1 MQGEGLSL
9 SAEEKLRVA
18 QRLDD
23 LGMAFVEA
31 GFPSSNPKEEELFAL
46 LRELPLS
53 HSAVAAFGMTRRR
66 DTEPGDDPALRSVAD
81 SGAPVA
87 TIVGKTWSLHLEK
100 VVKVSR
106 EENLAMIED
115 SLKFLVS
122 GGQRVVYDAEHFF
135 DGWRDD
141 RDYALECVS
150 AAVAGGAEVIVLC
163 DTNGASLPGQVREA
177 VADVVAAV
185 SGQAK
190 VGIHCHNDAGCAV
203 ANSLAAVRGGCTMV
217 QGCVNGYGERTGNA
231 DIIAVAAG
239 LELKLKR
246 TCLPPGKLE
255 HLTRVSRGVA
265 AACRQRPAPG
275 QPYTGTAAFAHK
287 GGLHVAALQHMPE
300 SYNHCMP
307 ALVGNAATTVVSDMS
322 GKANIREAAR
332 LAGFAALPEA
342 TLDSVLAQVKAL
354 EAAGAAFE
362 AAPASVEL
370 LLRRALAA
378 TSTGEKQRL
387 LEYESPF
394 HVREFNVLCSNRS
407 FAAAGDAQ
415 SAANGNTAAVV
426 SNNTAVVKLELP
438 GGRTVIQ
445 AGEGNGP
452 VNALA
457 HALLDAL
464 VTMYP
469 ALTAVRLA
477 DYKVDLLGMGGTTAA
492 VTRVSCTFERRDS
505 GTAGAREPVS
515 WQTVGAHSSI
525 VEASFR
531 ALVDGLEWGIEH
543 CVDDGCHVPVQV
555 DKPMSEGAAVETL

>member
-1 MQGEGLSL
+1 M
-9 SAEEKLRVA
+9 A
-18 QRLDD
+18 QYLVD
-23 LGMAFVEA
+23 LGVSYVE
-31 GFPSSNPKEEELFAL
+31 GGWPGSNPKDSQFFHRWQHEL
-46 LRELPLS
+46 
-53 HSAVAAFGMTRRR
+53 SAPAAVNGTKLVAFGSTRRR
-66 DTEPGDDPALRSVAD
+66 HSQAGSDPQLKALLDCGAGTVTLVAKAWDAQVDRVLRCSLPENLDMIADSVALLKQA
-81 SGAPVA
+81 GR
-87 TIVGKTWSLHLEK
+87 E
-100 VVKVSR
+100 VVV
-106 EENLAMIED
+106 
-115 SLKFLVS
+115 
-122 GGQRVVYDAEHFF
+122 DAEHFL
-135 DGWRDD
+135 DGYSANAQ
-141 RDYALECVS
+141 YALDCLR
-150 AAVAGGAEVIVLC
+150 AAAGAGADWLVLC
-163 DTNGASLPGQVREA
+163 DTNGGSMPWAVQEVCERVSETLGLGAPGTP
-177 VADVVAAV
+177 
-185 SGQAK
+185 GL
-190 VGIHCHNDAGCAV
+190 GIHCHNDAGCAV

-275 QPYTGTAAFAHK
+275 QPYAGTAAFAHK

-543 CVDDGCHVPVQV
+543 CDDDGCHVPVQV
-555 DKPMSEGAAVETL
+555 DKPISEGVETL